1 MVPKNNFLQQ
11 YDNATH
17 THTLKTFT
25 HPSEYYWDANCQSSI
40 KVDLKHQMGDHVKKN
55 KLEDDW
61 IHSFKRSLL
70 RKEEPYNSMSI
81 FMTNNDE
88 H

>member
-1 MVPKNNFLQQ
+1 MED
-11 YDNATH
+11 Y
-17 THTLKTFT
+17 
-25 HPSEYYWDANCQSSI
+25 
-40 KVDLKHQMGDHVKKN
+40 VKKN
-55 KLEDDW
+55 KLDDDW